1 MAGSA
6 VVLITLCARRYYN
19 MAGSAVVLIT
29 LCARRYYN
37 MAGSAVAL
45 VIFILVRL
53 SFPKGLFIH
62 VTADYFHCWIFYV
75 EWLMRNLNIIFPSG
89 SL

>member
-37 MAGSAVAL
+37 MAGSAV
-45 VIFILVRL
+45 
-53 SFPKGLFIH
+53 
-62 VTADYFHCWIFYV
+62 FHCWIFYV
-75 EWLMRNLNIIFPSG
+75 EWLMRNLKIIFPSG